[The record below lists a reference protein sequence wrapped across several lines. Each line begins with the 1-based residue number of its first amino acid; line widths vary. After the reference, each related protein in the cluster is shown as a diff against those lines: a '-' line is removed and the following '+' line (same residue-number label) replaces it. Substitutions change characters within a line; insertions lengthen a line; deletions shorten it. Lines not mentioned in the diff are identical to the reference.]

1 MRIQATLTVPEGK
14 RLIAKGLAK
23 RADIRKAYTHGK
35 ILLKGGTTVSAICE
49 ELCGEPLRIAGR
61 ITPRGTKSSKIIED
75 LWYCAIIEKGSL
87 RSIDGEV
94 GQAVRT
100 LKKGDIVILG
110 GNAFDN
116 YGMAALMIGRAM
128 GGELGQALCGMVSEV
143 NKVIVAVGVEK
154 IVPGSLK

>member
-1 MRIQATLTVPEGK
+1 MGIQATFTVPEGK

-35 ILLKGGTTVSAICE
+35 ILFKGGTTVSAICE

-110 GNAFDN
+110 ANAFDN
-116 YGMAALMIGRAM
+116 YGNAALMIGRAL
-128 GGELGQALCGMVSEV
+128 GGELGQALCGMIS
-143 NKVIVAVGVEK
+143 KVK
-154 IVPGSLK
+154 KLLLLLGSKK